1 MENIL
6 VNTNESQWVW
16 NSLPQ
21 TYERAHLEPLVSEQ
35 KSSFPVRE
43 TSSSHSEKRGCVTG
57 RESEKEGAAGQTGFP
72 EIQTHLQR
80 HRGTVESMVTVLLG
94 NVSFPLISLSNLP
107 TPHTQCLIEPLVIWL
122 ISFHVTLCVTIL
134 HLTPS
139 LSNNCAHNRLGIL
152 FFSYCS
158 FHWNSIFSCIF

>member
-80 HRGTVESMVTVLLG
+80 HRGTVESMVTLCYLEM
-94 NVSFPLISLSNLP
+94 SLSLLSPCQTSPPLP
-107 TPHTQCLIEPLVIWL
+107 HPSHSVPHRTSCHLID
-122 ISFHVTLCVTIL
+122 
-134 HLTPS
+134 
-139 LSNNCAHNRLGIL
+139 
-152 FFSYCS
+152 FFPCHSVCHHFTS
-158 FHWNSIFSCIF
+158 HTFSE